1 VGVLKL
7 KFGGARRRESLG
19 GVWCDARWLGGA
31 TRGSPI

>member
-1 VGVLKL
+1 LKL